1 MSGPLR
7 SKQGCWTCR
16 LRKKK
21 CNEGRP
27 LCSICTSLSITCY
40 GYGPRPDWLDGGERE
55 RAVMNDMKEIVKH
68 TSRRKSTTQPS
79 RQRDQLIRI
88 APNSSASFESSS
100 GSVSN
105 RHNDTPPSSD
115 HGSSQEDGVQ
125 LVQDPASVSPMILFE
140 NLRY

>member
-40 GYGPRPDWLDGGERE
+40 GYGPRPDWMDGGERE
-55 RAVMNDMKEIVKH
+55 RAVTNDMKGIVKH
-68 TSRRKSTTQPS
+68 TSRRKFTTQPS
-79 RQRDQLIRI
+79 RHRDQPIRI
-88 APNSSASFESSS
+88 APNSNVSLETASS
-100 GSVSN
+100 SVSN
-105 RHNDTPPSSD
+105 CHHETLPSSD
-115 HGSSQEDGVQ
+115 RGSSQQDGVQ
-125 LVQDPASVSPMILFE
+125 VMQDPASVSLLISLE
-140 NLRY
+140 NS